1 MITTRAACWASKAL
15 RTGCRTVFDAGR
27 DLRDGMTAQC
37 AAALGPVPV
46 RTGGLVAV

>member
-1 MITTRAACWASKAL
+1 MISTRAAYWLSMAL
-15 RTGCRTVFDAGR
+15 RTGCPPVISAGR

-46 RTGGLVAV
+46 RTSGLVAA

>member
-1 MITTRAACWASKAL
+1 MITDRAAYWPSTTL
-15 RTGCRTVFDAGR
+15 RMGCRTVIGAGR

-46 RTGGLVAV
+46 RTSGLVAA

>member
-1 MITTRAACWASKAL
+1 MITKRAAYWLSMAI

-46 RTGGLVAV
+46 RTSGLVAA